1 MFGYLEN
8 VGNKGNCNMGCQ
20 VFSFCD
26 LSKEIFLYVYVYVLE
41 IWCMKLF
48 IWVIGQ
54 VAERQV
60 STLCMEAQECIVMNK
75 WLELASLMLTSA
87 DLIFS
92 KVSDKGANARF
103 CFIFFFFFFF
113 KFF

>member
-1 MFGYLEN
+1 
-8 VGNKGNCNMGCQ
+8 
-20 VFSFCD
+20 
-26 LSKEIFLYVYVYVLE
+26 
-41 IWCMKLF
+41 MKLF

-92 KVSDKGANARF
+92 KVSEKGANACF
-103 CFIFFFFFFF
+103 CFIFLKIFLE
-113 KFF
+113 KFILIENSVKHCNALVNDMW

>member
-1 MFGYLEN
+1 MWEI
-8 VGNKGNCNMGCQ
+8 KGI
-20 VFSFCD
+20 VIWDVKF
-26 LSKEIFLYVYVYVLE
+26 FLFVICLRKFFFYVYVLE

-103 CFIFFFFFFF
+103 CFIFFL
-113 KFF
+113 KFFSREVLF

>member
-1 MFGYLEN
+1 
-8 VGNKGNCNMGCQ
+8 
-20 VFSFCD
+20 
-26 LSKEIFLYVYVYVLE
+26 
-41 IWCMKLF
+41 MKLF

-92 KVSDKGANARF
+92 KVSEKGANARF
-103 CFIFFFFFFF
+103 CFIFFKIFLE
-113 KFF
+113 KFILIENSVKHCNALVNDMW